1 MWSIKINAEPWTLN
15 FEAKMGGILV
25 TVYRNDELSEGL
37 NEGLSLL
44 LNAIINNPGIQAKDL
59 SALLEKRPIKTID
72 RQIAELTKR
81 KLIERKGSKKTGGYY
96 AL

>member
-1 MWSIKINAEPWTLN
+1 
-15 FEAKMGGILV
+15 MGGILV
-25 TVYRNDELSEGL
+25 TVYRNDELSEGLSEGLNEGL